1 MLLVLVRW
9 LVSLPVSSL
18 RGFQSIKMEI
28 YLFIFLEI
36 SDFIAP
42 ASCHWGMKRQRKL
55 FLKYCTW
62 SQRRRLQS

>member
-28 YLFIFLEI
+28 FFFFLEI
-36 SDFIAP
+36 SDFITP
-42 ASCHWGMKRQRKL
+42 ASRH
-55 FLKYCTW
+55 
-62 SQRRRLQS
+62 

>member
-28 YLFIFLEI
+28 YLFIYFLEI

-42 ASCHWGMKRQRKL
+42 ASRH
-55 FLKYCTW
+55 
-62 SQRRRLQS
+62 

>member
-42 ASCHWGMKRQRKL
+42 ASRH
-55 FLKYCTW
+55 
-62 SQRRRLQS
+62 